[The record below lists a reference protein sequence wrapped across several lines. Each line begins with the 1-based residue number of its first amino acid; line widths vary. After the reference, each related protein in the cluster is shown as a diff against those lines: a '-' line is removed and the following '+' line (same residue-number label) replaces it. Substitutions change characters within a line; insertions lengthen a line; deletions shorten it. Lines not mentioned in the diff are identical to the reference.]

1 MQAKAKAHVKH
12 APVMA
17 EDMLLI
23 NQEWIVGHAPQ
34 ASSVSFVSFQ
44 VARPPMQR

>member
-12 APVMA
+12 ASVMA

-23 NQEWIVGHAPQ
+23 NQEGIAGHAPE
-34 ASSVSFVSFQ
+34 ASSVSFVSSQ
-44 VARPPMQR
+44 QA